1 MKILEKNYINKI
13 RVGIVILA
21 LTLYIP
27 SSSLAEPSPMRHEYH
42 GDPIISINMTY
53 NSGPGG
59 GDSFE
64 GEIILELFI
73 QWAPT
78 TVNNFIELIN
88 QSFFDGIFYHRII
101 DDFVIQSG
109 DDSCVEVG
117 AYPVTNPDCGEGGS
131 EQNIPF
137 ESHENL
143 THIDG
148 AIGMARGVEAD
159 SATSQFYIC
168 DGPQHGL
175 DNGNRTLE
183 DDPGYAVVGVVR
195 EGMELVQMAAAVPT
209 TNDPDG
215 DGSAPRASGGPDR
228 PLYEVHINSIT
239 IIGFVGDNITVEIE
253 DEKTISAIFILQIT
267 TISIVTCIAICVLL
281 NKWFG
286 INIMH
291 YIMYK

>member
-1 MKILEKNYINKI
+1 M
-13 RVGIVILA
+13 RVTLVILI
-21 LTLYIP
+21 LMLSFFP
-27 SSSLAEPSPMRHEYH
+27 SSLAEPSPMRYEYH
-42 GDPIISINMTY
+42 GDPIISINVTY
-53 NSGPGG
+53 SSGPNG

-64 GEIILELFI
+64 GEIVLELFI
-73 QWAPT
+73 HWAPI
-78 TVNNFIELIN
+78 TVNNFIELVN

-109 DDSCVEVG
+109 DNSCVEVI
-117 AYPVTNPDCGEGGS
+117 AYPATNPSCGEGGS

-137 ESHENL
+137 ESNENL

-183 DDPGYAVVGVVR
+183 DDPGYAVFGVVR

-209 TNDPDG
+209 TNDWDG
-215 DGSAPRASGGPDR
+215 GTEPVPRVGAGPDR

-239 IIGFVGDNITVEIE
+239 MIGFVGDNITVEIE
-253 DEKTISAIFILQIT
+253 EGKAISAIFILQIT
-267 TISIVTCIAICVLL
+267 TVSIVACVAICVLL

-286 INIMH
+286 INILH
-291 YIMYK
+291 YIMK

>member
-109 DDSCVEVG
+109 DYSCVEVG
-117 AYPVTNPDCGEGGS
+117 AYPVTNPDLS
-131 EQNIPF
+131 NF
-137 ESHENL
+137 SWENYFL
-143 THIDG
+143 S
-148 AIGMARGVEAD
+148 
-159 SATSQFYIC
+159 SAVHSQ
-168 DGPQHGL
+168 
-175 DNGNRTLE
+175 T
-183 DDPGYAVVGVVR
+183 
-195 EGMELVQMAAAVPT
+195 
-209 TNDPDG
+209 
-215 DGSAPRASGGPDR
+215 
-228 PLYEVHINSIT
+228 VH
-239 IIGFVGDNITVEIE
+239 
-253 DEKTISAIFILQIT
+253 
-267 TISIVTCIAICVLL
+267 
-281 NKWFG
+281 
-286 INIMH
+286 
-291 YIMYK
+291 

>member
-1 MKILEKNYINKI
+1 M
-13 RVGIVILA
+13 RVTLVILI
-21 LTLYIP
+21 LMLSFFP
-27 SSSLAEPSPMRHEYH
+27 SSLAEPSPMRYEYH
-42 GDPIISINMTY
+42 GDPIISINITY
-53 NSGPGG
+53 NPGPGG

-64 GEIILELFI
+64 GEIILELFVN
-73 QWAPT
+73 WAPI
-78 TVNNFIELIN
+78 TVNNFIELVN

-109 DDSCVEVG
+109 DNSCVEVG
-117 AYPVTNPDCGEGGS
+117 VYPITNPECGEGGS
-131 EQNIPF
+131 EQTIPF

-183 DDPGYAVVGVVR
+183 DDPGYAVFGVVR

-239 IIGFVGDNITVEIE
+239 MIGFVGDNITVEIE
-253 DEKTISAIFILQIT
+253 DEKSKSVVFILQIT
-267 TISIVTCIAICVLL
+267 IISITACVAVCALL

-286 INIMH
+286 INILR
-291 YIMYK
+291 YIMK